1 MGYSATSIAVPLL
14 FSTTSM
20 VFNLAWSAT
29 SLLLTTSSPSRRS
42 RTSSTFS
49 KQKETTPY
57 RTPPPSAPP
66 SAQMELRLSTSC
78 SSCGSKVSLEV
89 PKWISDSVDAANNGK
104 VSDGSCQNGKN
115 GGPTAGEIR
124 GVVVEG
130 AVTLAHAV
138 KASPVRLHTLAAPY
152 LGKLTNWEEYRSSP
166 SSTPP
171 SKHFSH
177 S

>member
-42 RTSSTFS
+42 RNPSNQS
-49 KQKETTPY
+49 KQKETTAY
-57 RTPPPSAPP
+57 RPTPASAQP
-66 SAQMELRLSTSC
+66 SAQMELRLSTCC

-104 VSDGSCQNGKN
+104 VCDGSCQNGKN

-124 GVVVEG
+124 GVVVDG
-130 AVTLAHAV
+130 AISLAHAV
-138 KASPVRLHTLAAPY
+138 KASPVRLHTLSAPY
-152 LGKLTNWEEYRSSP
+152 LVNLTGCEVYRPSP